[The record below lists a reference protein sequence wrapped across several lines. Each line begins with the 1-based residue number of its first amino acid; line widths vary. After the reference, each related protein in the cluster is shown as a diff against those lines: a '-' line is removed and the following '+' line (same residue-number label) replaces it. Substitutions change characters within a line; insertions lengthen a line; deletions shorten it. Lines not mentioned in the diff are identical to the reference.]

1 MTLCTH
7 LPPTRALDIS
17 RIDGASY
24 IQREKQQ
31 ILISYPD
38 KNLGYSP
45 PSRAMTFHTKSY
57 HGSYQLFGCTH
68 TGHSAL
74 PHFVA
79 FDCPLGAFSPP
90 DMGA

>member
-1 MTLCTH
+1 M
-7 LPPTRALDIS
+7 S

-31 ILISYPD
+31 ILTSYPD

-57 HGSYQLFGCTH
+57 HGSYQLFGHTH
-68 TGHSAL
+68 IEHSA
-74 PHFVA
+74 PPIFVA
-79 FDCPLGAFSPP
+79 FDCPLEAFSTPYL
-90 DMGA
+90 GN

>member
-7 LPPTRALDIS
+7 LTPTRALDIS

-31 ILISYPD
+31 IFISYPD

-57 HGSYQLFGCTH
+57 HGSYQLFGLTH
-68 TGHSAL
+68 TEHSAL
-74 PHFVA
+74 PHFCSLRLP
-79 FDCPLGAFSPP
+79 FRSF
-90 DMGA
+90 

>member
-7 LPPTRALDIS
+7 LTSTRALDIS

-24 IQREKQQ
+24 VQREKQQ

-90 DMGA
+90 YLGD